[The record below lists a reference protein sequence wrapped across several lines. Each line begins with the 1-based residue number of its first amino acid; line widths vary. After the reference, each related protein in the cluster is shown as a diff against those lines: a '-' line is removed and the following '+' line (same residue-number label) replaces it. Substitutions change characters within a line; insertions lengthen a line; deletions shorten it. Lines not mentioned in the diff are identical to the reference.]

1 MKHLFPDAE
10 IVAEKAYGLTK
21 SYIAIKREPAATD
34 IPQTSD
40 TPLRAAEQ
48 TGFRKPEPTRVG
60 SRNLA
65 GEKLKLTKGS

>member
-48 TGFRKPEPTRVG
+48 TGFRKPEPTRVE

-65 GEKLKLTKGS
+65 GEKLKLAKGS